1 MKEIKGLIAFF
12 AVFLLSALNIAAQ
25 SIESLGL
32 SKENSAYI
40 ETLPDELQ
48 EALVEELDQKL
59 SLQQQNANSTAQLTP
74 NVSSLLDKAL
84 YGIDQRDQ
92 NKFGYDFFNKIPL
105 TYSPLFDVP
114 IANDYKISIGD
125 VLVVSFVGPL
135 LEGSNEVDVA
145 LDGNIFIENIGKFYV
160 YGKSTDSIEEDI
172 LKKLEDIYPG
182 TEIIISPK
190 ELKPIQVYILG
201 EVETPGIFNFNA
213 LTTVSNAL
221 INAGGVKDS
230 GSLRNI
236 TLQRINGEKLKIDL
250 YDLLIYGDRSND
262 QRLVNGDT
270 ILINSVGRFVEVYGE
285 VNRPKFY
292 ELDAEDSYQ
301 DLINFA
307 GGYTSYSDFNQT
319 SIKYR
324 TGNSLS
330 DLKASDLTNIE
341 IGSVFEIFVP
351 KIDFIDKEGVKVK
364 GPVLSD
370 AKLIPGYTLEEAVNS
385 LEFNRDLY
393 PYYGILKNNID
404 KQGSKYRSF
413 STISPPKDVV
423 LEEGSELI
431 FFSILDIQTLNIFES
446 YKMEKQE
453 IEEKIVSSQQLEFT
467 DVNDSLIK
475 DSTKDENLINFTT
488 SRRSFSNYEI
498 NKFVDK
504 YDSFNLKLIE
514 DLENDS
520 DLFEFIVSDKVDVSG
535 AIKSQLFLPANGET
549 DIFKAISMMGGLKNS
564 ANLSEVYFSDPTN
577 NIYQKIVAGE
587 TIEIKSGGGKA
598 ISIPV
603 QANLSVT
610 VKIDGEVNIPGT
622 YTLKEGSTLQDLYD
636 LAGGFKSSAS
646 QEAIILKRA
655 DILANE
661 EFAVQEAQRNLIV
674 SVANNIVNP
683 STEGTGASALTK
695 EIIDLLVLSAAAE
708 PTGRLVGDLSYSS
721 INAQKLE
728 LKNEDDIF
736 IPGKISTISVLGEVR
751 KQVTTLYSPSSTL
764 RDYLNISGGFTDFS
778 DKSGIYVIRS
788 NGTNVKGSLSL
799 FGGNSVVLR
808 PGDTIVVPK
817 KLLQVRGLALVSTAS
832 KVISDVAFTAASLN
846 SLNN

>member
-1 MKEIKGLIAFF
+1 MRKIDYLRAFF
-12 AVFLLSALNIAAQ
+12 AAFLLTAFNIGAQ
-25 SIESLGL
+25 SVDSLGL

-40 ETLPDELQ
+40 QTLPEELQ

-59 SLQQQNANSTAQLTP
+59 SLQQENLSSTAKITP
-74 NVSSLLDKAL
+74 NISSLLDKAL
-84 YGIDQRDQ
+84 YGIDQLEQ
-92 NKFGYDFFNKIPL
+92 NKFGYEFFNKIPL
-105 TYSPLFDVP
+105 TYSPLYDVP
-114 IANDYKISIGD
+114 VTNEYKTSIGD
-125 VLVVSFVGPL
+125 VLDVSFVGPL
-135 LEGSNEVDVA
+135 LEGSNEVEVA
-145 LDGNIFIENIGKFYV
+145 LDGNIFIENLGKFYV

-172 LKKLEDIYPG
+172 LRKLEDIYPG
-182 TEIIISPK
+182 TEVIISPK
-190 ELKPIQVYILG
+190 ELKPIQIYILG

-221 INAGGVKDS
+221 INAGGIKDT

-236 TLQRINGEKLKIDL
+236 TLQRINGERVKIDL

-270 ILINSVGRFVEVYGE
+270 ILVNPAGRFVEVYGE
-285 VNRPKFY
+285 VNRPKLY
-292 ELDAEDSYQ
+292 EFDVEDSYQ
-301 DLINFA
+301 DFIAFA
-307 GGYTSYSDFNQT
+307 GGYSSNSDFN
-319 SIKYR
+319 
-324 TGNSLS
+324 
-330 DLKASDLTNIE
+330 KASVQYRSGDTLDDLRVSSLTNIE
-341 IGSVFEIFVP
+341 MERVYEIFIP
-351 KIDFIDKEGVKVK
+351 KIDFFSREGVKIS

-370 AKLIPGYTLEEAVNS
+370 AKLLPGSS
-385 LEFNRDLY
+385 LAEVVSNLRFNKDVY
-393 PYYGILKNNID
+393 PYYAILKNNTD
-404 KQGSKYRSF
+404 EQGSKYRSF
-413 STISPPKDVV
+413 STINPPRE
-423 LEEGSELI
+423 LRINEGSELI

-446 YKMEKQE
+446 FRKDKQD

-467 DVNDSLIK
+467 DVDNSLIQN
-475 DSTKDENLINFTT
+475 SNQDENLINFTT

-498 NKFVDK
+498 NQFVNK
-504 YDSFNLKLIE
+504 YKSFNLKLIE
-514 DLENDS
+514 QLEDDP
-520 DLFEFIVSDKVDVSG
+520 DLFEFIITDKVEISG
-535 AIKSQLFLPANGET
+535 AIKSNLFLPANGQT

-577 NIYQKIVAGE
+577 NIYQKIVAGQP
-587 TIEIKSGGGKA
+587 IEIQSGGGKA
-598 ISIPV
+598 VSIPV

-610 VKIDGEVNIPGT
+610 VTIDGEINIPGT
-622 YTLKEGSTLQDLYD
+622 FTLKEGSTLQNLYD
-636 LAGGFKSSAS
+636 LAGGFKPSAS

-661 EFAVQEAQRNLIV
+661 ELAVEEAQRNLIV

-695 EIIDLLVLSAAAE
+695 EIIDLLVISAAAE
-708 PTGRLVGDLSYSS
+708 PTGRLVGDLSYQSL
-721 INAQKLE
+721 NAQKLE
-728 LKNEDDIF
+728 LKDGDDIL
-736 IPGKISTISVLGEVR
+736 IPGKISTISILGEVR
-751 KQVTTLYSPSSTL
+751 KQVTTLYSPGLTL
-764 RDYLNISGGFTDFS
+764 RDYLDISGGFTDFS

-799 FGGNSVVLR
+799 FGGDSVVLR